1 MFDLARCRFSDHF
14 KDVALNPDNT
24 VRLATEVKRFRWVFL
39 EGFSSLSKPGSK
51 ATNDVTCN
59 H

>member
-1 MFDLARCRFSDHF
+1 MNQNEMFDLARCRFSDHF

-39 EGFSSLSKPGSK
+39 EGFSSL
-51 ATNDVTCN
+51 
-59 H
+59 